1 MVFAFAGVPNV
12 ANALP
17 KLKVNITATASEVT
31 LAGMAGVESVFAV
44 DFAGGFR
51 VKVAISRQQ
60 KRARCG
66 APGGYSCVH
75 FVLKNQLFTFLFQ
88 NRDIF
93 Q

>member
-1 MVFAFAGVPNV
+1 M
-12 ANALP
+12 
-17 KLKVNITATASEVT
+17 NITATASEVM
-31 LAGMAGVESVFAV
+31 LADMSGLESVFAV
-44 DFAGGFR
+44 DFAGDFL
-51 VKVAISRQQ
+51 VKVAVSRQQ

-66 APGGYSCVH
+66 ALIEYSCVH